1 MVRKNRSKRTIA
13 VVAGS
18 VVLIAAGA
26 LYSAEFD
33 DPLDPSTELKV
44 EHAECVF
51 FGPDHDK
58 FVKQGA
64 GTTAAGAPR
73 TVSDRWALNSIT
85 EQVAAALPTPPGGT
99 RTGDLTAP
107 STNTIDRY
115 LFQAMDDAG
124 VAPAPP
130 TTDYEF
136 IRRVTLDLT
145 GRIPTPDAVTAFVN
159 DSTPDKRSKYVDT
172 LLASSQWVDKWTM
185 YFGDFLKNNSS
196 NTQIQRFPEGVQG
209 FKTYIKNSL
218 AANKPYDQMTR
229 EMIAAQGTNSYTQ
242 GELNWLIGGVV
253 TGGPQQD
260 LWDQQTA
267 NIAESFLGIAH
278 VNCLLC
284 HNGRGHLDSLSLW
297 ASQTTR
303 YQAWG
308 LSSFMSRTNFPRTS
322 TGVQNR
328 YYWGVVTD
336 TTRFKTDYPLNTTTG
351 NRPSRQPSGTQTTIP
366 PQYLFTGQTPAKGTD
381 YRTSLGQFVTSDFQ
395 FARASVN
402 YMWAYFFGMGI
413 VDPPNQFDP
422 ARLDPDNPPT
432 APWPT
437 DPTQPWPLQP
447 SNPQLLNALAK
458 DFIASNYDLKALMRE
473 ITTSRAYQL
482 SARYNGTW
490 NASWQTLFARKMVR
504 RLWSEELH
512 DAITQSSNII
522 PTYNNA
528 IYGST
533 NLAMQLAEPLGTPD
547 GNNGAVNNF
556 LNAFLRGNRDD
567 QPRSGDGSISQALDL
582 MNDPF
587 VMNRIQFSKV
597 PNTSLLTKVAG
608 MPNDQLVNTLF
619 LTVLSR
625 NPTSAEMSA
634 ALGNLG
640 ASGSTRNQEI
650 ENLLWS
656 LYNKVDFTFN
666 Y

>member
-1 MVRKNRSKRTIA
+1 MVSKNRSKRTIA
-13 VVAGS
+13 VAVGS
-18 VVLIAAGA
+18 AVLIAAGA

-33 DPLDPSTELKV
+33 DPLDSSAELKV

-51 FGPDHDK
+51 FGKDHDK
-58 FVKQGA
+58 FVKRGA
-64 GTTAAGAPR
+64 STRAGAPAAAI
-73 TVSDRWALNSIT
+73 SDRWALSNLT
-85 EQVAAALPTPPGGT
+85 EQVAMALPTPPGGT

-107 STNTIDRY
+107 STNTIDHY
-115 LFQAMDDAG
+115 LFKAMEDAG

-159 DSTPDKRSKYVDT
+159 DSTADKRAKYVDT

-185 YFGDFLKNNSS
+185 YFGDFLKNSS
-196 NTQIQRFPEGVQG
+196 QSTQVQRFPEGVLA
-209 FKTYIKNSL
+209 FKTYIHNSL

-229 EMIAAQGTNSYTQ
+229 ELIAAQGTNSYTQ
-242 GELNWLIGGVV
+242 GELNWLIGGIV

-278 VNCLLC
+278 INCLLC

-297 ASQTTR
+297 ASQTSR

-308 LSSFMSRTNFPRTS
+308 LSSFLSRTNFPRTN
-322 TGVQNR
+322 TGAVNN

-336 TTRFKTDYPLNTTTG
+336 PRFKTDYALNTTTG
-351 NRPSRQPSGTQTTIP
+351 NRPARQPAGAEKTIP
-366 PQYLFTGQTPAKGTD
+366 PQYIFTGQTPASGQE
-381 YRTSLGQFVTSDFQ
+381 YRTAMGQFVTSDFQ

-432 APWPT
+432 AAWPT

-447 SNPQLLNALAK
+447 SNPQLLNALAR
-458 DFIASNYDLKALMRE
+458 DFIASKYDLKALMRE
-473 ITTSRAYQL
+473 VTTSRAYQL

-490 NASWQTLFARKMVR
+490 NSSWEPLFARKMVR
-504 RLWSEELH
+504 RLWAEELH

-528 IYGST
+528 VYGT
-533 NLAMQLAEPLGTPD
+533 TTLAMQLAEPLNTPD
-547 GNNGAVNNF
+547 GGRGAVSNF

-567 QPRSGDGSISQALDL
+567 ELRSEDGSISQTLDL
-582 MNDPF
+582 MNDNF
-587 VMNRIQFSKV
+587 VMNRVQFSKV

-640 ASGSTRNQEI
+640 AAGSTRNQEI
-650 ENLLWS
+650 ENLLWA

>member
-1 MVRKNRSKRTIA
+1 
-13 VVAGS
+13 
-18 VVLIAAGA
+18 
-26 LYSAEFD
+26 
-33 DPLDPSTELKV
+33 V

-51 FGPDHDK
+51 FGKDHDK
-58 FVKQGA
+58 FARSGA
-64 GTTAAGAPR
+64 SARAGAPSAPETWTLSR
-73 TVSDRWALNSIT
+73 LT
-85 EQVAAALPTPPGGT
+85 EQVAASLPTPPGGT

-115 LFQAMDDAG
+115 LFKAMEDAG

-145 GRIPTPDAVTAFVN
+145 GRIPTADAVTTFVN
-159 DSTPDKRSKYVDT
+159 DPTPDKRAKYVDSM
-172 LLASSQWVDKWTM
+172 LASSQWVDKWTM
-185 YFGDFLKNNSS
+185 YFGDFLKNNSQ
-196 NTQIQRFPEGVQG
+196 NTQIRRYPEGVQG
-209 FKTYIKNSL
+209 FKTYIRNSL
-218 AANKPYDQMTR
+218 VANKPYDQMTR
-229 EMIAAQGTNSYTQ
+229 ELIAAQGTNSYTQ
-242 GELNWLIGGVV
+242 GELNWLVGGFV

-260 LWDQQTA
+260 VWDQQAA

-278 VNCLLC
+278 VNCVLC

-297 ASQTTR
+297 GSQTTR

-308 LSSFMSRTNFPRTS
+308 LSSFLSRTTLTRTN
-322 TGVQNR
+322 TGTQNN
-328 YYWGVVTD
+328 YYWGVGPD
-336 TTRFKTDYPLNTTTG
+336 PRARTDYALNTTTG
-351 NRPSRQPSGTQTTIP
+351 NRPARQPTGAQTTVP
-366 PQYLFTGQTPAKGTD
+366 PQYIFTGQMLTPGQD
-381 YRTSLGQFVTSDFQ
+381 YRTAMGQFVTSDFQ

-432 APWPT
+432 AAWPV

-458 DFIASNYDLKALMRE
+458 DFIASKYDLKALMRE

-490 NASWQTLFARKMVR
+490 NSSWEPLFARKMVR
-504 RLWSEELH
+504 RLWAEELH

-528 IYGST
+528 VYGT
-533 NLAMQLAEPLGTPD
+533 TTLAMQLAEPINTPD
-547 GNNGAVNNF
+547 GARGLVNNF

-567 QPRSGDGSISQALDL
+567 ELRSEDGSISQTLDL
-582 MNDPF
+582 MNDTF
-587 VMNRIQFSKV
+587 VMNRVQFSKV
-597 PNTSLLTKVAG
+597 PATSLLAKVASL
-608 MPNDQLVNTLF
+608 PNDQLVNTLF

-634 ALGNLG
+634 AVGNLG
-640 ASGSTRNQEI
+640 AAGSTRNQEI